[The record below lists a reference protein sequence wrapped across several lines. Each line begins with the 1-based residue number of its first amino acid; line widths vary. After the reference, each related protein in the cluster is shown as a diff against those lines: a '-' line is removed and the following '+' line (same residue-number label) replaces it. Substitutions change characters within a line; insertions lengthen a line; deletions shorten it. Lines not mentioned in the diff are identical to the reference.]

1 MEYLPPS
8 PSNIFEM
15 VNLNLK
21 QHNSIPEIKLVTF
34 DLVSEPGFRFAYTD
48 EGFDSTVVGS
58 SDGGDAGPM

>member
-1 MEYLPPS
+1 MSYIPPS

-15 VNLNLK
+15 FSTPQISVPKMAWN
-21 QHNSIPEIKLVTF
+21 EIAF
-34 DLVSEPGFRFAYTD
+34 DIVPSPGFRFAYTD